1 MKIQNFKSASIKV
14 AAVAAI
20 SAFALTTGVAAQAAE
35 VSSPKTAVIKT
46 AAAKDVVVTQ
56 AWVRASSF
64 SDHTGGM
71 TGMFA
76 KITNRTKKTVTLT
89 GGSSSFA
96 PMVQV
101 HEVVDGMM
109 REKSG
114 GIKIAPGK
122 SVMLQPGGLHVMLMG
137 LTKEVKPGTVVDV
150 KLNFTNA
157 KSVSLKLISKPADAG
172 DETYFSGKK

>member
-1 MKIQNFKSASIKV
+1 MKLASRKNLVNSSASAVLTLALAASGISATAAAAHESSSTAHV
-14 AAVAAI
+14 AAV
-20 SAFALTTGVAAQAAE
+20 SAQT
-35 VSSPKTAVIKT
+35 
-46 AAAKDVVVTQ
+46 VVVTQ
-56 AWVRASSF
+56 AWVRASSY

-71 TGMFA
+71 TGVFA
-76 KITNRTKKTVTLT
+76 KITNRTKKTVTLV

-101 HEVVDGMM
+101 HEVVNGMM
-109 REKSG
+109 SQKAG

-122 SVMLQPGGLHVMLMG
+122 SVMLAPGGLHVMLMG
-137 LTKEVKPGTVVDV
+137 LTKEVKPGTLVDV

-172 DETYFSGKK
+172 DETYFAGK

>member
-1 MKIQNFKSASIKV
+1 MSSQKIRNLRI
-14 AAVAAI
+14 AALAA
-20 SAFALTTGVAAQAAE
+20 AFALTFASVSAAQAA
-35 VSSPKTAVIKT
+35 PTAPSVAT
-46 AAAKDVVVTQ
+46 AKATAQTVVVTQ

-71 TGMFA
+71 TGVFA
-76 KITNRTKKTVTLT
+76 KITNRTKKTVTLV

-101 HEVVDGMM
+101 HQVVNGMM
-109 REKSG
+109 SEKQG

-122 SVMLQPGGLHVMLMG
+122 SAILQPGGLHVMLMG
-137 LTKEVKPGTVVDV
+137 LTKEVKPGTMVDI

-157 KSVSLKLISKPADAG
+157 KPISLKLLSKTADAG
-172 DETYFSGKK
+172 DEEYFATKK

>member
-1 MKIQNFKSASIKV
+1 MLKKHRIFATV
-14 AAVAAI
+14 AIAAI
-20 SAFALTTGVAAQAAE
+20 LSTVMISPAQAAPANA
-35 VSSPKTAVIKT
+35 VTALVAPKT
-46 AAAKDVVVTQ
+46 AAAQGVVVTQ

-64 SDHTGGM
+64 SDHVGGM
-71 TGMFA
+71 TGVFA

-122 SVMLQPGGLHVMLMG
+122 SVILQPGGLHVMLMG
-137 LTKEVKPGTVVDV
+137 LTKEVKPGTRVDI

-172 DETYFSGKK
+172 DETYFSGK

>member
-1 MKIQNFKSASIKV
+1 MKLSKIALKST
-14 AAVAAI
+14 AVAAALVVAFGS
-20 SAFALTTGVAAQAAE
+20 SAIAHETESTSA
-35 VSSPKTAVIKT
+35 KTAVVKT
-46 AAAKDVVVTQ
+46 ATSNAVVVTQ
-56 AWVRASSF
+56 AWVRASSY
-64 SDHTGGM
+64 SDHVDGM
-71 TGMFA
+71 TGVFA

-122 SVMLQPGGLHVMLMG
+122 SVVLQPGGLHVMLMG
-137 LTKEVKPGTVVDV
+137 LTKEVKPGTRVDI

-157 KSVSLKLISKPADAG
+157 KPVSLKLISKTANAG
-172 DETYFSGKK
+172 DEEYFAGK